1 MYSNACT
8 CTCISQHTLIC
19 TYVSVCIMYLCI
31 YLCITYLCY
40 TCTFVQDTNAIC
52 TQLSLCNST
61 KTAKLPITPVLVKS
75 PVAADGCDICKLVV
89 SYVKPFVDSK
99 STKDEVQAALEQFC
113 KILPANASEEV
124 SHDLKQVHV

>member
-1 MYSNACT
+1 M
-8 CTCISQHTLIC
+8 
-19 TYVSVCIMYLCI
+19 
-31 YLCITYLCY
+31 Y

-52 TQLSLCNST
+52 QQLSLCNST

-124 SHDLKQVHV
+124 SHDLEQLSTCVESIFIFYFSKSFCCTCTL